1 MGTRYQQ
8 LSLEDRC
15 EIARLHGEGCS
26 LRQIASALDRAPSSV
41 SRELK
46 RNITRQTG
54 YRPAYADTQA
64 KARRWKGS
72 KLDRSP
78 SLRDEVLKRLA
89 AKCSPEQIAGR
100 MALEA
105 GSSVISHETIYRFIY
120 AQIARFNN
128 FAWRHYLPRAKA
140 KRGYRGHKGG
150 SPASFIKDR
159 VSIAQRPQDAEDR
172 SNPGHWEADLMLF
185 SKYGQAVLTLHNRSS
200 RILLAT
206 RPPSKAAAPTVQT
219 LLALLR
225 PLHDSF
231 RKTITFDNGTEFAHH
246 YVLHRINFKTF
257 FCDPHAPWQKGSIEN
272 AIGRMRRFLPR
283 KTDLA
288 HLSDQDF
295 NAMLQI
301 YNNTPRKCLGYK
313 TPAEVFCQQLLHFK
327 CESTSR
333 LSPLSDSHIFCD
345 LGTEFDGVE
354 SVEAVA
360 HDSGTGFAIV
370 SGPSAEPCNDP

>member
-15 EIARLHGEGCS
+15 EIARLHAQGSS
-26 LRQIASALDRAPSSV
+26 LRQIAAALDRAPSTV

-54 YRPAYADTQA
+54 YRPAYAEEQSQ
-64 KARRWKGS
+64 ARRWKGAR
-72 KLDRSP
+72 LDRFP
-78 SLRDEVLKRLA
+78 ELRDSVLGRLRDGW
-89 AKCSPEQIAGR
+89 SPEQIAGR
-100 MALEA
+100 LAVETGA
-105 GSSVISHETIYRFIY
+105 PVISHESIYRFIY
-120 AQIARFNN
+120 AQIARTNN
-128 FAWRHYLPRAKA
+128 FSWRHYLPRAKA
-140 KRGYRGHKGG
+140 RRGYRGHKGG
-150 SPASFIKDR
+150 SPARFIKDR
-159 VSIAQRPQDAEDR
+159 VSIAQRPQEAEDR
-172 SNPGHWEADLMLF
+172 STPGHWEADLMLF

-206 RPPSKAAAPTVQT
+206 RPPNRAAAPTVKTLRT
-219 LLALLR
+219 LLE
-225 PLHDSF
+225 PLPDSF

-246 YVLHRINFKTF
+246 SELHRIDIQTF

-288 HLSDQDF
+288 TLQNQDF
-295 NAMLQI
+295 NAMLQT

-333 LSPLSDSHIFCD
+333 LS
-345 LGTEFDGVE
+345 
-354 SVEAVA
+354 
-360 HDSGTGFAIV
+360 SG
-370 SGPSAEPCNDP
+370 